1 MKTLHDK
8 ECALRWTTE
17 IAPDIFVDGIHQGM
31 LLSIE
36 GVKAVI
42 SQ

>member
-1 MKTLHDK
+1 MKTPHHQ

-17 IAPDIFVDGIHQGM
+17 IAPDIFADGIHQGM

-36 GVKAVI
+36 GIKAVI